1 MALNRDRKLVLM
13 GFGEAY
19 AAIESAWSLRD
30 AGFDVAAFTREG
42 ERPALR
48 RVRGVELHTVSPPEQ
63 GVAQTI
69 EDLRS
74 LVRSLEPAAFL
85 PLDDGAVWLAR
96 ALEEDGVTIAGA
108 TGSQAEL
115 ALDKALQVEAARE
128 AGLLIPP
135 TTVVEDPEAL
145 EVEEYPAVV
154 KPARALYEVDGRLA
168 RPTGK
173 VFADTGELEQVAADE
188 WYPPLLVQP
197 LLEGT
202 GEGLFGI
209 VTQGRVT
216 ALSAHRRVRMLN
228 PQGSASS
235 ACESIEVDT
244 DLIAPAER
252 FLKAAGWSGLFMI
265 ELLRDAEG
273 RPWFMELNG
282 RAWGSMAL
290 ARRRG
295 FEYPA
300 WTVQAALDP
309 DFVPVAPVDPP
320 DILARHLGMELA
332 HVAFVLRGPQSK
344 ALTKWPKLWPTL
356 RAMIRP
362 SRRNRLYNWRASE
375 PDVLAADTWSFIRF
389 FARRAARTRT

>member
-1 MALNRDRKLVLM
+1 
-13 GFGEAY
+13 
-19 AAIESAWSLRD
+19 
-30 AGFDVAAFTREG
+30 
-42 ERPALR
+42 
-48 RVRGVELHTVSPPEQ
+48 
-63 GVAQTI
+63 
-69 EDLRS
+69 
-74 LVRSLEPAAFL
+74 
-85 PLDDGAVWLAR
+85 
-96 ALEEDGVTIAGA
+96 
-108 TGSQAEL
+108 
-115 ALDKALQVEAARE
+115 
-128 AGLLIPP
+128 
-135 TTVVEDPEAL
+135 
-145 EVEEYPAVV
+145 
-154 KPARALYEVDGRLA
+154 
-168 RPTGK
+168 
-173 VFADTGELEQVAADE
+173 
-188 WYPPLLVQP
+188 
-197 LLEGT
+197 
-202 GEGLFGI
+202 
-209 VTQGRVT
+209 
-216 ALSAHRRVRMLN
+216 
-228 PQGSASS
+228 
-235 ACESIEVDT
+235 
-244 DLIAPAER
+244 
-252 FLKAAGWSGLFMI
+252 MI

-309 DFVPVAPVDPP
+309 DFVPAAPVDPP